1 MCRFIESIRV
11 AKGKVSHLA
20 VHQSRMDS
28 TAQHFF
34 GRKSEI
40 CLDDLV
46 HSYLHDPN
54 HDYLFF
60 ELYKMRLVYS
70 QKVEQVTF
78 HRYTLPLIKSL
89 QCVEDDSIDYSFKY
103 LDRSPLEQLFSRKG
117 ACDDILVIKNGC
129 VTDSSYANVAFF
141 DGHDWCTPQNPLL
154 KGVQRE
160 VLLEENRIKLTN
172 ITLRELALYTKVR
185 LFNAMIR
192 WEDELDIEMSDIHLP
207 LSVS

>member
-11 AKGKVSHLA
+11 ERGEVSHLTY
-20 VHQSRMDS
+20 HQSRMDK
-28 TAQHFF
+28 TARHFF
-34 GRKSEI
+34 GRKSDI
-40 CLDDLV
+40 CLEDLA
-46 HSYLHDPN
+46 HSYLHDPS
-54 HDYLFF
+54 HDFLFSD
-60 ELYKMRLVYS
+60 LYKMRLVYS

-117 ACDDILVIKNGC
+117 ECDDILVIKNGC

-141 DGHDWCTPQNPLL
+141 DGHDWHTPQIPLL
-154 KGVQRE
+154 KGTQRAI
-160 VLLEENRIKLTN
+160 LLEQSWIKLTN
-172 ITLRELALYTKVR
+172 ITLLELPRYTKAR

-207 LSVS
+207 